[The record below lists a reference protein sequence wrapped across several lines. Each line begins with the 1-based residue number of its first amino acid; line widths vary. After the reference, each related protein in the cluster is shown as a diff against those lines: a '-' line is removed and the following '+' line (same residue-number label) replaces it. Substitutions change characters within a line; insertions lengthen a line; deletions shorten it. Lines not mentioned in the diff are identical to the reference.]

1 MQTSLECLD
10 SAVPEI
16 SETVDM
22 LPLSLKERKGKY
34 LSYPRL
40 GWIL

>member
-1 MQTSLECLD
+1 MQTSAGAWIQL
-10 SAVPEI
+10 SEI
-16 SETVDM
+16 SETVDGK
-22 LPLSLKERKGKY
+22 LLSLKERKGKY